1 MNFRKRRAL
10 GAFKFLRCA
19 KSHVIQLALTAG
31 AQLIGLTIG
40 FCARLSNHVVG
51 GGAGLFKA
59 LLKFALRG
67 LGFGLGGFGGANFA
81 QDFFITGI
89 KRLGDFGPHNKCECS
104 KGDQEHHNGADGWK
118 QLEAQRTCFGG
129 GFIGKNKNIHK
140 NLSSEMQSQRDHRR
154 DYGSARR
161 PTRNFF
167 RADPRLINYLTKP
180 MSKPT
185 TTAKSATPST
195 RAAVKII

>member
-1 MNFRKRRAL
+1 MNFRKSRAL

-31 AQLIGLTIG
+31 AQFIGLTIG
-40 FCARLSNHVVG
+40 FGAGLANHVVG

-154 DYGSARR
+154 DYGSAQGRR
-161 PTRNFF
+161 GITSAPTR
-167 RADPRLINYLTKP
+167 A
-180 MSKPT
+180 
-185 TTAKSATPST
+185 
-195 RAAVKII
+195 

>member
-31 AQLIGLTIG
+31 AQFIGLTIG

-67 LGFGLGGFGGANFA
+67 LGFGLRGFGGANFA

-104 KGDQEHHNGADGWK
+104 KGHQEHHNGAEGWK
-118 QLEAQRTCFGG
+118 QFKAQRTFGG